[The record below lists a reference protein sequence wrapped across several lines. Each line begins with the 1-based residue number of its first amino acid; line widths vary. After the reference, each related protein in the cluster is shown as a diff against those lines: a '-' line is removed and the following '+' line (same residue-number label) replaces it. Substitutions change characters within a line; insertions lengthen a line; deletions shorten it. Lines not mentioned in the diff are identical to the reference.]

1 MKFDETLFYK
11 QVAED
16 LIEYVGYHEG
26 DEKIILFLLRIG
38 YTPEELQ
45 NYLSFKERD
54 VENVVKTMVE
64 YDVRDAFGL
73 NEGENE

>member
-16 LIEYVGYHEG
+16 LIEFVAYHEG
-26 DEKIILFLLRIG
+26 DQTIILYLLRIG
-38 YTPEELQ
+38 YTPQELQ
-45 NYLSFKERD
+45 DYLSFREQD
-54 VENVVKTMVE
+54 VEEVVKSMVE

-73 NEGENE
+73 NEGEKQ